1 MEDESGTE
9 TRWER
14 NCEIPRVQRK
24 VQNSVARHFRK
35 YPDKN
40 SLGKIIGK
48 SFYKI
53 FLSHAAH
60 KKIQHIKIFSKFNVL
75 YIGKF
80 LLAYRA
86 KEWLLSGKF
95 HLAF

>member
-1 MEDESGTE
+1 MLT
-9 TRWER
+9 
-14 NCEIPRVQRK
+14 Q
-24 VQNSVARHFRK
+24 F
-35 YPDKN
+35 
-40 SLGKIIGK
+40 
-48 SFYKI
+48 